1 MTHTAIPI
9 SFWIAFGNKF
19 IPTRLLIIGIL
30 FSILPDVDVIAFQ
43 FGIPYESDWG
53 HRGFSHSILFS
64 FSLSVLACVLVRWLR
79 ARIEAVFS
87 FVSFD
92 SFSRSSGR
100 DDRRRTRSGISHPLF
115 IRKIF
120 LYVET
125 NRRFT
130 HRNQKFFDIERPGSS
145 EIGTFHGMDSVVI
158 DRSFDFFNTNSE
170 DRCAYQ
176 GLKNRNP
183 LCRHSEK
190 LTDSEQT
197 IL

>member
-1 MTHTAIPI
+1 MKATGTSRIQP
-9 SFWIAFGNKF
+9 FDFV
-19 IPTRLLIIGIL
+19 LIL
-30 FSILPDVDVIAFQ
+30 SK
-43 FGIPYESDWG
+43 
-53 HRGFSHSILFS
+53 R
-64 FSLSVLACVLVRWLR
+64 FSLRFSSMASRGNR
-79 ARIEAVFS
+79 SRVFL